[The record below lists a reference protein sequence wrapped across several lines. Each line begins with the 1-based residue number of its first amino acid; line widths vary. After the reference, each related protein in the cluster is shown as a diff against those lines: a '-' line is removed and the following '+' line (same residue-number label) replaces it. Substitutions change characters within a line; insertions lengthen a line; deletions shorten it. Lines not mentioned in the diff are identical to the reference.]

1 MLAKRIIPCL
11 DVTGGRVVKGVNFVN
26 LRDAGDPVE
35 LADRYNQE
43 GADELVF
50 LDITASSDAREIM
63 PGVVARTARKVFIP
77 LAVGGGIRSVAD
89 ARGILLSGADKISV
103 NTAAVRRPDLITDLS
118 QEFGA
123 QAVVLAI
130 DARRRAPGAWIV
142 YTRGG
147 RDPEDL
153 DAVAWAARGEELGA
167 GEVLLTSMDTDGV
180 QQGFDCELTRA
191 ISRATHIPVIASGGA
206 GKAEHFRRVLTDG
219 EADAALAASV
229 FHYGTMRISDL
240 KEYLDRHGIPV
251 RKVA

>member
-1 MLAKRIIPCL
+1 
-11 DVTGGRVVKGVNFVN
+11 
-26 LRDAGDPVE
+26 
-35 LADRYNQE
+35 
-43 GADELVF
+43 
-50 LDITASSDAREIM
+50 
-63 PGVVARTARKVFIP
+63 
-77 LAVGGGIRSVAD
+77 
-89 ARGILLSGADKISV
+89 V
-103 NTAAVRRPDLITDLS
+103 NTAVVRRPELITELS
-118 QEFGA
+118 DEFGA

-130 DARRRAPGAWIV
+130 DARRRAPGAWTV

-153 DAVAWAARGEELGA
+153 DAVTWAARGEELGA

-206 GKAEHFRRVLTDG
+206 GKPADFLRVLTDG

-229 FHYGTMRISDL
+229 FHYGTLRIADL

-251 RKVA
+251 RRV